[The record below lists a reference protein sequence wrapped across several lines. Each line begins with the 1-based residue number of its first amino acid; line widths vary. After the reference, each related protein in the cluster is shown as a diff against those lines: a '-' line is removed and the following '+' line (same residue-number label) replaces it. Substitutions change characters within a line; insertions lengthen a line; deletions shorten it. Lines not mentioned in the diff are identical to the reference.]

1 MTAEQI
7 IKRLNLRPHELEGGY
22 YYQTYVSNEIISVE
36 NLPKRYKENKPYSTA
51 MYYLLAPETK
61 SLLHRLPSDEI
72 YHFYLGDPVQML
84 LLYPN
89 GNTNIIFLGQDIM
102 SGQRVQVTVPS
113 GVWQGSF
120 LMDGGSFA
128 LMGTTVS
135 PGFDLGDFEHADGGE
150 LKKLYPQHLDLIDRL
165 T

>member
-7 IKRLNLRPHELEGGY
+7 IKRLNLEPLEHEGGF
-22 YYQTYVSNEIISVE
+22 YYQTYISKDLIPAKS
-36 NLPKRYKENKPYSTA
+36 LPERYKGDKPYSTA
-51 MYYLLAPETK
+51 IYYLLTPETK
-61 SLLHRLPSDEI
+61 SVLHRLPSDEV

-89 GNTNIIFLGQDIM
+89 GNSNIIFLGQDIM

-113 GVWQGSF
+113 AVWQGSY
-120 LMDGGSFA
+120 LIEGGSFA

-135 PGFDLGDFEHADGGE
+135 PGFEFPDFEAGDRDE
-150 LKKLYPQHLDLIDRL
+150 LKRIYPQHSELIEML

>member
-7 IKRLNLRPHELEGGY
+7 IKRLNLKPHELEGGY

-36 NLPKRYKENKPYSTA
+36 NLPKRYKGNKPYSTA
-51 MYYLLAPETK
+51 MYYLLTPETK

-135 PGFDLGDFEHADGGE
+135 PGFDFGDFDHADGGE
-150 LKKLYPQHLDLIDRL
+150 LKKLYPQHLDLIGRL